1 VEIIIINRQKTEYT
15 TQYVYIIYIYII
27 KNLYSGVWG
36 AQGDGILS
44 FVCQEGVMGVYY
56 VVVTGS
62 GSSSSKIVH
71 VYIIYCVE

>member
-1 VEIIIINRQKTEYT
+1 MEIIIINRQKTEYT
-15 TQYVYIIYIYII
+15 TQYVYYIIYIYII
-27 KNLYSGVWG
+27 KNLYSEVWG
-36 AQGDGILS
+36 EQGDGILS

-71 VYIIYCVE
+71 VYIYCVE